1 MEETTSFE
9 NSVRD
14 PAEFEKQNKNS
25 SCSKFI
31 LKYAEYLFAG
41 FTCLDNKDIF

>member
-1 MEETTSFE
+1 MGETTSIE
-9 NSVRD
+9 SSVRG

-31 LKYAEYLFAG
+31 LKYSEF
-41 FTCLDNKDIF
+41 

>member
-1 MEETTSFE
+1 MEETTDFE
-9 NSVRD
+9 NPVRD

-31 LKYAEYLFAG
+31 LKYAEF
-41 FTCLDNKDIF
+41 

>member
-1 MEETTSFE
+1 MGETTGFE

-31 LKYAEYLFAG
+31 LKYAEF
-41 FTCLDNKDIF
+41 